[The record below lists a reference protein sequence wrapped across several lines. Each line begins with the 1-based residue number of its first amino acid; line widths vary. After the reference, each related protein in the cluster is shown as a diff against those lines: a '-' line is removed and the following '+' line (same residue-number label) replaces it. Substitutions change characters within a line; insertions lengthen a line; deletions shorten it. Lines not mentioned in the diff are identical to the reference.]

1 MRRIYTVGQGQT
13 MANIPAWSHQ
23 PTACHFCILL
33 SLCDQDVPGLHWIL
47 VILQV
52 LVVGREYAHAFILL
66 PLCGEVKLHSYK
78 ISTCNLA
85 QQVSHCRVFSY
96 MSCIFDIQPDQPGE
110 HKSYYEKHSRIA
122 IRLAQHSRACYHRL
136 WPSISD
142 AEPGQG
148 KHLNP
153 LIDFD
158 RGMTNPHRCA
168 MVCLIIHHRG
178 VAVAVTPTWWRDSTT
193 AMVHISSCHFLCM
206 IRYAWVAW
214 YAQPKLAIE
223 HYWNFVLLDAVVGRG
238 EAGKLQSSRAEGL
251 VDRAFG
257 QVRRAFHCNVIFLAL
272 GTLAATWEGH
282 RRTFGFTN
290 AAMAYHGILLPGH
303 LGVF

>member
-1 MRRIYTVGQGQT
+1 M
-13 MANIPAWSHQ
+13 
-23 PTACHFCILL
+23 
-33 SLCDQDVPGLHWIL
+33 
-47 VILQV
+47 ILQV

-168 MVCLIIHHRG
+168 MVCHGVPHYPPQGRG
-178 VAVAVTPTWWRDSTT
+178 
-193 AMVHISSCHFLCM
+193 SCGNPNLVKRFHNCNGPHLFMPFPMHDTVRMSCM
-206 IRYAWVAW
+206 IC
-214 YAQPKLAIE
+214 PTKT
-223 HYWNFVLLDAVVGRG
+223 
-238 EAGKLQSSRAEGL
+238 
-251 VDRAFG
+251 
-257 QVRRAFHCNVIFLAL
+257 CN
-272 GTLAATWEGH
+272 
-282 RRTFGFTN
+282 
-290 AAMAYHGILLPGH
+290 
-303 LGVF
+303 